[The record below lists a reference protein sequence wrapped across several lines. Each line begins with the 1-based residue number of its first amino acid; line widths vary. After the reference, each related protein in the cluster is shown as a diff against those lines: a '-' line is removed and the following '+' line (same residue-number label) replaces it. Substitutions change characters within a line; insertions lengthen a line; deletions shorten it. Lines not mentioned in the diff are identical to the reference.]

1 MRKDSKD
8 FNQEEAPNP
17 FALSIGDLMAALLL
31 IFVLLLASTLLRL
44 QDEFENKTQIAERYT
59 AIKKDIYEDL
69 MLEFKDDLNEWNA
82 EIDPKDLT
90 FRFVEP
96 DILFAT
102 NKSEVKTEFKDILQS
117 FFPRYIEVLSKPAFR
132 ENIQEIRI
140 EGHTDDRGTY
150 YHNMELSQDRT
161 RSVLIYVL
169 EKTLNN
175 SQNSFWV
182 QSLLTANGLSYSKP
196 IADNETEIGRKLN
209 RRVEFKIRTNAEK
222 QIDKMLKVSV
232 DEKD

>member
-1 MRKDSKD
+1 MRKDSRD
-8 FNQEEAPNP
+8 FNQEEAQNP

-69 MLEFKDDLNEWNA
+69 MLEFKDDLKEWNA

-102 NKSEVKTEFKDILQS
+102 NKSEVKKEFKDILLS

-169 EKTLNN
+169 ENTLNN
-175 SQNSFWV
+175 SQNSSWV

-196 IADNETEIGRKLN
+196 IADNETEIGIKLN

-232 DEKD
+232 DEED